1 MELNANFNGRESA
14 LNRLLDGSTYP
25 RQKLV
30 SSSLCKKVSCS
41 EMQQHILEIGKV
53 ILWVIEPYYVT
64 FLIFIFSVV
73 FLSVIM
79 FSVVA
84 PIQWTM

>member
-1 MELNANFNGRESA
+1 
-14 LNRLLDGSTYP
+14 
-25 RQKLV
+25 
-30 SSSLCKKVSCS
+30 
-41 EMQQHILEIGKV
+41 MQQHILKIGNA

-64 FLIFIFSVV
+64 FLTFIFSVV